1 MGGGIELKKFWLL
14 GVSLLL
20 LLCTA
25 CQQSGI
31 AAVKKSEVHS
41 EKAVEIAASWA
52 ATASLVQAGG
62 VYKEGEYKR
71 FNYKGKTYRYMASH
85 LDTKKELRVELE
97 KSVTKKV
104 AKQFMKDQNFIK
116 HKRRLAQIEADGG
129 SLLQWGEATAKEVKS
144 KKNKSVF
151 EVSVPVGYTGT
162 FDTFKVTYEYVRKSG
177 WRISKLPEYKK

>member
-1 MGGGIELKKFWLL
+1 MNGGIELKKFWLFSI
-14 GVSLLL
+14 SLLL

-25 CQQSGI
+25 CQKAEI
-31 AAVKKSEVHS
+31 SEVKDS
-41 EKAVEIAASWA
+41 EVDSAKAVEIAASWA
-52 ATASLVQAGG
+52 AAASLVQAGG
-62 VYKEGEYKR
+62 VYIEGEYKR

-85 LDTKKELRVELE
+85 LDTKKEIMVELQ

-104 AKQFMKDQNFIK
+104 AKQFIKEQKFIK
-116 HKRRLAQIEADGG
+116 QKRRLAQVEVDGE
-129 SLLQWGEATAKEVKS
+129 SLLQWSEATAQLVKS
-144 KKNKSVF
+144 KKDKSVF

>member
-1 MGGGIELKKFWLL
+1 M
-14 GVSLLL
+14 
-20 LLCTA
+20 
-25 CQQSGI
+25 
-31 AAVKKSEVHS
+31 
-41 EKAVEIAASWA
+41 EIAASWA

-71 FNYKGKTYRYMASH
+71 FNYKGKTYRYMASQ
-85 LDTKKELRVELE
+85 LDTKKEMRVELE

-116 HKRRLAQIEADGG
+116 QKRRLAQLEADGG
-129 SLLQWGEATAKEVKS
+129 SLLQWSEATAKEVKS

-151 EVSVPVGYTGT
+151 EVRVPVGYTGT

>member
-1 MGGGIELKKFWLL
+1 MKRIWLL

-31 AAVKKSEVHS
+31 DEVEKSEVNS

-52 ATASLVQAGG
+52 ATASLVQSGG
-62 VYKEGEYKR
+62 VYKEGEYMR
-71 FNYKGKTYRYMASH
+71 FNYKGETYRYMASQ
-85 LDTKKELRVELE
+85 LDTKKEMRGELE
-97 KSVTKKV
+97 KSVTRKV
-104 AKQFMKDQNFIK
+104 AKQFMKDQKFIK
-116 HKRRLAQIEADGG
+116 QKRRLAQIEADAG
-129 SLLQWGEATAKEVKS
+129 SLLQWSEATAKVVKS
-144 KKNKSVF
+144 KKDKSVF

-177 WRISKLPEYKK
+177 WRISKLPEYKR